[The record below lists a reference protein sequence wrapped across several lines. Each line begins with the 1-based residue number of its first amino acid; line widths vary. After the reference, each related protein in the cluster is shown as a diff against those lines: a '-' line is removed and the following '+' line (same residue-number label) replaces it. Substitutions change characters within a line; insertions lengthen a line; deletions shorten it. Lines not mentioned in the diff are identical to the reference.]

1 MQKALIM
8 MLLSSL
14 SGVVTRSVS
23 GVRMR
28 PCRFALMRCLSSH
41 VAPSATGL
49 FGSAPT
55 LPHASV
61 SKKEFITDERFSDL
75 PISAESKRGIKDVLG
90 YEYMTTVQAQ
100 TLPPILAGKDCLAK
114 AKTGTGKTLGFL
126 IPTVQLVRDTPP
138 PQHKDAIMSLILSPT
153 RELASQIAE
162 EAKQLT
168 QYEGMNIVCVIGG
181 TNINTDIRRLSKRVD
196 MLIATPGR
204 LVDHLENTPGFADR
218 CQVSCSV

>member
-1 MQKALIM
+1 
-8 MLLSSL
+8 
-14 SGVVTRSVS
+14 
-23 GVRMR
+23 
-28 PCRFALMRCLSSH
+28 MRCLSSH

-181 TNINTDIRRLSKRVD
+181 TNVNTDIRRLSKRVD
-196 MLIATPGR
+196 ILIATPGR